1 MHKVRQCNRED
12 LKILMNKLKYAVE
25 GILFAA
31 GEPVK
36 TAQLAAALE
45 CGIKEIEE
53 AVETLKDEY
62 NSQRRGFAIID
73 IDEGYQICSRPEYYT
88 YIQVILGEQRRQ
100 ALSNAAMETLAI
112 IAYKQP
118 VTKGSIEYIRG
129 INSDG
134 SVNRLLERGLVEE
147 KGRLNAPG
155 RPILYGT
162 TVNFLRCFGLADLSD
177 LPTVDLSKIAEGVED
192 VQQEDV
198 LTGEETESTET
209 AENLNQN
216 SESE

>member
-1 MHKVRQCNRED
+1 MINQ
-12 LKILMNKLKYAVE
+12 MSKLKYAVE

-36 TAQLAAALE
+36 SAQLAAALDTD
-45 CGIKEIEE
+45 IKKIEK
-53 AVETLKDEY
+53 AVEELKDEY
-62 NSQRRGFAIID
+62 NESRRGFAIID

-118 VTKGSIEYIRG
+118 VTRSSVEYIRG

-134 SVNRLLERGLVEE
+134 SVNRLLERGLIEE

-162 TVNFLRCFGLADLSD
+162 TVNFLRCFGLKSLSE
-177 LPTVDLSKIAEGVED
+177 LPEINLSKVTEGVDDVKPED
-192 VQQEDV
+192 VMPVEDAA
-198 LTGEETESTET
+198 ETPE
-209 AENLNQN
+209 Q
-216 SESE
+216 

>member
-1 MHKVRQCNRED
+1 MS
-12 LKILMNKLKYAVE
+12 KLKYAVE

-36 TAQLAAALE
+36 SAQLAAALE
-45 CGIKEIEE
+45 TDIKKIEK
-53 AVETLKDEY
+53 AVEELKDEY
-62 NSQRRGFAIID
+62 NESRRGFAIID

-118 VTKGSIEYIRG
+118 VTKSSVEYIRG

-134 SVNRLLERGLVEE
+134 SVNRLLERGLIEE

-162 TVNFLRCFGLADLSD
+162 TVNFLRCFGLKSLSE
-177 LPTVDLSKIAEGVED
+177 LPEINLSKVTEGVDDVKPED
-192 VQQEDV
+192 VMPV
-198 LTGEETESTET
+198 EETQEVV
-209 AENLNQN
+209 ENQ
-216 SESE
+216 EQ

>member
-1 MHKVRQCNRED
+1 MDN
-12 LKILMNKLKYAVE
+12 LKYAVE

-36 TAQLAAALE
+36 TAQLAAALDTN
-45 CGIKEIEE
+45 IKSVNE
-53 AVETLKDEY
+53 AVRELKDEY
-62 NSQRRGFAIID
+62 NSSKRGFAIID
-73 IDEGYQICSRPEYYT
+73 INEGYQICSRPEYYA

-118 VTKGSIEYIRG
+118 ITKSGIEYIRG

-134 SVNRLLERGLVEE
+134 SVNRLIERGLVEE
-147 KGRLNAPG
+147 RGRLNAPG

-162 TVNFLRCFGLADLSD
+162 TVDFLRCFGLSTLSE
-177 LPTVDLSKIAEGVED
+177 LPEVNLETIANGVED
-192 VQQEDV
+192 VKDEDI
-198 LTGEETESTET
+198 LPE
-209 AENLNQN
+209 
-216 SESE
+216 ESEGTPEGSEGA

>member
-1 MHKVRQCNRED
+1 MDN
-12 LKILMNKLKYAVE
+12 IKYAVE

-36 TAQLAAALE
+36 LAQLAIALE
-45 CGIKEIEE
+45 VDTKVIEE
-53 AVETLKDEY
+53 AVLELKEEY
-62 NSQRRGFAIID
+62 NTSHRGFTIINVD
-73 IDEGYQICSRPEYYT
+73 DGFQICSRPEYYS

-118 VTKGSIEYIRG
+118 VTKSGIEYIRG

-134 SVNRLLERGLVEE
+134 AVNRLVERGLVEE
-147 KGRLNAPG
+147 RGRLNAPG

-162 TVNFLRCFGLADLSD
+162 TVDFLRCFGLNNLDE
-177 LPTVDLSKIAEGVED
+177 LPYVDLEKIAEGIDDISSAEILPEGQMSFD
-192 VQQEDV
+192 MN
-198 LTGEETESTET
+198 GET
-209 AENLNQN
+209 N
-216 SESE
+216 

>member
-1 MHKVRQCNRED
+1 MS
-12 LKILMNKLKYAVE
+12 KLKYAVE

-36 TAQLAAALE
+36 SAQLAAALDTD
-45 CGIKEIEE
+45 IKKIEK
-53 AVETLKDEY
+53 AVEELKDEY
-62 NSQRRGFAIID
+62 NESRRGFAIID

-118 VTKGSIEYIRG
+118 VTRSSVEYIRG

-134 SVNRLLERGLVEE
+134 SVNRLLERGLIEE

-162 TVNFLRCFGLADLSD
+162 TVNFLRCFGLKSLSE
-177 LPTVDLSKIAEGVED
+177 LPEINLSKVTEGVDDVKPED
-192 VQQEDV
+192 VMPVED
-198 LTGEETESTET
+198 GAETPE
-209 AENLNQN
+209 Q
-216 SESE
+216 

>member
-1 MHKVRQCNRED
+1 MS
-12 LKILMNKLKYAVE
+12 KLKYAVE

-36 TAQLAAALE
+36 SAQLAAALDTD
-45 CGIKEIEE
+45 IKKIEK
-53 AVETLKDEY
+53 AVEELKDEY
-62 NSQRRGFAIID
+62 NESRRGFAIID

-118 VTKGSIEYIRG
+118 VTRSSVEYIRG

-134 SVNRLLERGLVEE
+134 SVNRLLERGLIEE

-162 TVNFLRCFGLADLSD
+162 TVNFLRCFGLKSLSE
-177 LPTVDLSKIAEGVED
+177 LPEINLSKVTEGVDDVKPED
-192 VQQEDV
+192 VMPVEDAA
-198 LTGEETESTET
+198 ETPE
-209 AENLNQN
+209 Q
-216 SESE
+216 

>member
-1 MHKVRQCNRED
+1 MS
-12 LKILMNKLKYAVE
+12 KLKYAVE

-36 TAQLAAALE
+36 SAQLAAALDVD
-45 CGIKEIEE
+45 IKKIDK
-53 AVETLKDEY
+53 AVEELKDEY
-62 NSQRRGFAIID
+62 NESRRGFAIID

-88 YIQVILGEQRRQ
+88 YIQVILGEQRKQ

-118 VTKGSIEYIRG
+118 VTRSSVEFIRG

-134 SVNRLLERGLVEE
+134 SVNRLLERGLIEE
-147 KGRLNAPG
+147 RGRLNAPG

-162 TVNFLRCFGLADLSD
+162 TVNFLRCFGLKSLSE
-177 LPTVDLSKIAEGVED
+177 LPEVDLSKVAEGVED
-192 VQQEDV
+192 VSPEDV
-198 LTGEETESTET
+198 ITEPDEVQNTE
-209 AENLNQN
+209 N
-216 SESE
+216 SEE

>member
-1 MHKVRQCNRED
+1 
-12 LKILMNKLKYAVE
+12 MNKLKYAVE

-36 TAQLAAALE
+36 SAQLAAALDVD
-45 CGIKEIEE
+45 IKKIDN
-53 AVETLKDEY
+53 AVEELKNEY
-62 NSQRRGFAIID
+62 NENRRGFAIID

-88 YIQVILGEQRRQ
+88 YIQVILGEQRKQ

-118 VTKGSIEYIRG
+118 VTRSSVEFIRG

-134 SVNRLLERGLVEE
+134 SVNRLLERGLIEE
-147 KGRLNAPG
+147 RGRLNAPG

-162 TVNFLRCFGLADLSD
+162 TVNFLRCFGLKSLSE
-177 LPTVDLSKIAEGVED
+177 LPEVDLTKVAEGVED
-192 VQQEDV
+192 VKPEDV
-198 LTGEETESTET
+198 ITESEDTDVNVE
-209 AENLNQN
+209 E
-216 SESE
+216 

>member
-1 MHKVRQCNRED
+1 MS
-12 LKILMNKLKYAVE
+12 KLKYAVE

-36 TAQLAAALE
+36 SAQLAAAHDTE
-45 CGIKEIEE
+45 IKKIEK
-53 AVETLKDEY
+53 AVEELKDEY
-62 NSQRRGFAIID
+62 NESRRGFAIID

-118 VTKGSIEYIRG
+118 VTRSSVEYIRG

-134 SVNRLLERGLVEE
+134 SVNRLLERGLIEE

-162 TVNFLRCFGLADLSD
+162 TVNFLRCFGLKSLSE
-177 LPTVDLSKIAEGVED
+177 LPEINLSKVTEGVDDVKPED
-192 VQQEDV
+192 VMPVEDAA
-198 LTGEETESTET
+198 ETPE
-209 AENLNQN
+209 Q
-216 SESE
+216 

>member
-1 MHKVRQCNRED
+1 MENLR
-12 LKILMNKLKYAVE
+12 YAVE

-36 TAQLAAALE
+36 AASLAAALDTDV
-45 CGIKEIEE
+45 KKIEE
-53 AVETLKDEY
+53 AVAALKDEY
-62 NSQRRGFAIID
+62 DSERRGFAIID

-118 VTKGSIEYIRG
+118 ITKSAVEYIRG
-129 INSDG
+129 VNSDG
-134 SVNRLLERGLVEE
+134 SVNRLVERDLVEE

-162 TVNFLRCFGLADLSD
+162 TVNFLRCFGLSTLEQ
-177 LPTVDLSKIAEGVED
+177 LPEVNIEKISRGVED
-192 VQQEDV
+192 VAEEDI
-198 LTGEETESTET
+198 LPPEN
-209 AENLNQN
+209 AENA
-216 SESE
+216 ESAT

>member
-1 MHKVRQCNRED
+1 MDN
-12 LKILMNKLKYAVE
+12 IKYAVE

-36 TAQLAAALE
+36 SAQLAIALE
-45 CGIKEIEE
+45 VDTKDVEK
-53 AVETLKDEY
+53 AVDELKDEY
-62 NSQRRGFAIID
+62 NTSHRGFTIINVD
-73 IDEGYQICSRPEYYT
+73 DGFQICSRPEYYS

-118 VTKGSIEYIRG
+118 VTKSGIEYIRG

-134 SVNRLLERGLVEE
+134 AVNRLVERGLVEE
-147 KGRLNAPG
+147 RGRLNAPG

-162 TVNFLRCFGLADLSD
+162 TVDFLRCFGLNNLDQ
-177 LPTVDLSKIAEGVED
+177 LPHVDLEKIAEGIDD
-192 VQQEDV
+192 VMA
-198 LTGEETESTET
+198 GEILPEGQMSFDMNGES
-209 AENLNQN
+209 N
-216 SESE
+216 

>member
-1 MHKVRQCNRED
+1 MSN
-12 LKILMNKLKYAVE
+12 LKYAVE

-36 TAQLAAALE
+36 AAQLAMALDVE
-45 CGIKEIEE
+45 IKEINE
-53 AVETLKDEY
+53 AVDELKNEY
-62 NSQRRGFAIID
+62 NSSKRGFAIID
-73 IDEGYQICSRPEYYT
+73 IDDGYQICSRPEYYT
-88 YIQVILGEQRRQ
+88 YIQLILGEQRRQ

-118 VTKGSIEYIRG
+118 VTKSSVEYIRG

-134 SVNRLLERGLVEE
+134 AVNRLVERGLVEE

-162 TVNFLRCFGLADLSD
+162 TVNFLRCFGLENLSG
-177 LPTVDLSKIAEGVED
+177 LPEIDLSKIAEGVED
-192 VQQEDV
+192 VR
-198 LTGEETESTET
+198 ESDIVTET
-209 AENLNQN
+209 DEISEEAAE
-216 SESE
+216 